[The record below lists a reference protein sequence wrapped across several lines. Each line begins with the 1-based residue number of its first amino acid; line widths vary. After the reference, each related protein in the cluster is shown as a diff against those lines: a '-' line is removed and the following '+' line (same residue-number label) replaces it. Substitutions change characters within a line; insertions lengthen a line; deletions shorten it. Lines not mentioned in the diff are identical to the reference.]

1 MYIHTHSALAYHRS
15 FAKAVV
21 NKHYNITVIA
31 HGGVTTCVSKIQG
44 KMKPYF
50 LFELYAQQLKH
61 LYLMC
66 CGDVLERKY
75 FDS

>member
-1 MYIHTHSALAYHRS
+1 M
-15 FAKAVV
+15 
-21 NKHYNITVIA
+21 VIA